1 MHCKPSCGLQLENDH
16 AHLLLTWLCHT
27 LPHSH
32 RIFPLPFLQLL
43 LHLVNLG
50 RVQSPQT
57 AFPRRVAWFVFNF
70 LKAFVQGQVVAHGVL
85 PAIRGCLETQ
95 SQSKN
100 GFSRKKKQ
108 SILYIMKLEK
118 KNQNQN
124 RRKVILMPKWTYCV
138 PYNWNMGFY
147 TWLLHFFCFT
157 LIFKP
162 VVEAGGS
169 LNLTV
174 HWSDSSM
181 CIFWFLLKQNS
192 ILTLRTVLQEGKRN
206 CLSHWDAAYER
217 AGPYHRIPMV
227 NSWWVT
233 SLSSTE
239 IPYNHR
245 IL

>member
-1 MHCKPSCGLQLENDH
+1 MHCKASCGLQLENDH
-16 AHLLLTWLCHT
+16 THLLLTWLCHT
-27 LPHSH
+27 LPYSH

-124 RRKVILMPKWTYCV
+124 KRKVILMPKWTNCV

-162 VVEAGGS
+162 VVEAGGFFKPHCALKWFFHVYFLVS
-169 LNLTV
+169 AQAKF
-174 HWSDSSM
+174 HPYSEDS
-181 CIFWFLLKQNS
+181 FARRKKKLL
-192 ILTLRTVLQEGKRN
+192 ITLR
-206 CLSHWDAAYER
+206 CCIWACWS
-217 AGPYHRIPMV
+217 I
-227 NSWWVT
+227 S
-233 SLSSTE
+233 
-239 IPYNHR
+239 
-245 IL
+245 